1 MASDNVRVV
10 KNTLVL
16 YFRMIITLVVSLY
29 TSRVVL
35 QALGVEDFGIYNV
48 VGGIVASLSFLQQTL
63 VMCFQRYFCKFI
75 PHKNYKKLS
84 EILGAAT
91 YIILAIIVFVVLI
104 VETIGIWFLNSK
116 LLIPEARLTA
126 ANWVLQLSLL
136 TFIFTIFRA
145 VYNAVIISFEEM
157 TVFAYISILEVV
169 LKLVVAF
176 LVTYLAY
183 DHLILYAILMLL
195 VAILTSF
202 VYYAFVRNKYSF
214 IKHDFTVIKDK
225 CIFKELG
232 SFMGFSTIGTMANVL
247 KSQGL
252 NFVLNMFYGPIVNTA
267 RSISFQV
274 YTAVSGFTQ
283 NFQTAFSPRL
293 MKKCETDSR
302 ERVETVVHVV
312 SKFSFYAML
321 ILSLPILIYAQQILE
336 LWLGRENVPE
346 MAAFFTR
353 VILLIGL
360 LETLS
365 APIVNIIMANGK
377 IKGFML
383 NVSFIILLVIPFS
396 YFALK
401 AGYDV
406 RAVYIVDLF
415 FSAIAQCIRVLYLHK
430 MMGYAIFKYVLNVVL
445 PCTFSV
451 IGCCILCYVI
461 PTLGNSIAYLA
472 MGTVLSELLL
482 TSFIF
487 FLGMNKAER
496 LFFTSKLNQYVFKHR
511 QSL

>member
-176 LVTYLAY
+176 LVT
-183 DHLILYAILMLL
+183 
-195 VAILTSF
+195 F
-202 VYYAFVRNKYSF
+202 
-214 IKHDFTVIKDK
+214 
-225 CIFKELG
+225 
-232 SFMGFSTIGTMANVL
+232 
-247 KSQGL
+247 
-252 NFVLNMFYGPIVNTA
+252 
-267 RSISFQV
+267 
-274 YTAVSGFTQ
+274 
-283 NFQTAFSPRL
+283 
-293 MKKCETDSR
+293 
-302 ERVETVVHVV
+302 
-312 SKFSFYAML
+312 
-321 ILSLPILIYAQQILE
+321 
-336 LWLGRENVPE
+336 
-346 MAAFFTR
+346 
-353 VILLIGL
+353 
-360 LETLS
+360 
-365 APIVNIIMANGK
+365 
-377 IKGFML
+377 
-383 NVSFIILLVIPFS
+383 
-396 YFALK
+396 
-401 AGYDV
+401 
-406 RAVYIVDLF
+406 LF
-415 FSAIAQCIRVLYLHK
+415 
-430 MMGYAIFKYVLNVVL
+430 
-445 PCTFSV
+445 
-451 IGCCILCYVI
+451 
-461 PTLGNSIAYLA
+461 
-472 MGTVLSELLL
+472 
-482 TSFIF
+482 
-487 FLGMNKAER
+487 
-496 LFFTSKLNQYVFKHR
+496 
-511 QSL
+511 